1 MIGNWR
7 SSSSTIKVTIIVS
20 RYKIRTTRQIR
31 PCRHITVEIIHDT
44 RIKTPHFSRQSRLH
58 NCSGM
63 KGQGGG
69 VHQWNNLWFRWCL
82 NTKYT
87 QILWCLMVPRR
98 KLNDVMET
106 GFRFWKRKRVSV
118 STFRFPLLESGNGFP
133 TIIITLN
140 STILVTMCGLC
151 TR

>member
-1 MIGNWR
+1 
-7 SSSSTIKVTIIVS
+7 
-20 RYKIRTTRQIR
+20 
-31 PCRHITVEIIHDT
+31 
-44 RIKTPHFSRQSRLH
+44 
-58 NCSGM
+58 M

-106 GFRFWKRKRVSV
+106 GFHFWKWKRVSRKRVSRKHVSV
-118 STFRFPLLESGNGFP
+118 STFRFPLCRCLQPTDMFFLLFFFLADFSYVGFVLVGNVLD
-133 TIIITLN
+133 IQ
-140 STILVTMCGLC
+140 
-151 TR
+151 R